1 MVELIRTYAPNSDE
15 MVKLKLACY
24 ELEQLSRHGTRYTV
38 EDIYFDL
45 GQNWMYSAI
54 VANSVSG
61 SSWQALCPRD
71 YERVLLSTDIRKT
84 CEDIVSD
91 KYWYDP

>member
-1 MVELIRTYAPNSDE
+1 MEVIRIYAPDSHE
-15 MVKLKLACY
+15 QMKLKLACY
-24 ELEQLSRHGTRYTV
+24 ELEQLTTKGTRYTV

-54 VANSVSG
+54 VAHSTDG
-61 SSWQALCPRD
+61 RSWQALNPRD
-71 YERVLLSTDIRKT
+71 YERVILSDDIPAT
-84 CEDIVSD
+84 CADIVTD

>member
-1 MVELIRTYAPNSDE
+1 MVELIRVYAPNSDE

-24 ELEQLSRHGTRYTV
+24 ELGRLSKHGTTYTV

-54 VANSVSG
+54 VANSRSG
-61 SSWQALCPRD
+61 QSWQALCPRD
-71 YERVLLSTDIRKT
+71 YERVLLSNNMAET
-84 CEDIVSD
+84 CSDIVSD